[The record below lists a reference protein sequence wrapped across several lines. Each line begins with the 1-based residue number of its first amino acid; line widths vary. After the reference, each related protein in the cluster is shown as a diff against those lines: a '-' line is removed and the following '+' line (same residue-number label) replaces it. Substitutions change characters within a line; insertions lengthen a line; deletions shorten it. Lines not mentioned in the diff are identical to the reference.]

1 MCVCVYVFF
10 CVCDCVVDIVCLS
23 GLFYMIL
30 KEQGFYEYILYFLT
44 QQVGKVFSFYARA
57 NCV

>member
-1 MCVCVYVFF
+1 MCLCVCLF
-10 CVCDCVVDIVCLS
+10 VCDCVVDKVCLS